1 MQAKTM
7 EGLIGA
13 GMNMKMVD
21 VPMRAYKEARRKDD
35 FGAMERA
42 MGYAGDFAKKADNYQ
57 TLADEGMKEDAKD
70 AREKL
75 EEERLKADK
84 KRREEYEKTQE
95 RIEAGKEAENENGI
109 EGNQEISASA
119 GAGSL
124 VRIDTVEVSEEG
136 RKLLAESQKGNESSE
151 E

>member
-21 VPMRAYKEARRKDD
+21 VPMRVYKEARRKDD
-35 FGAMERA
+35 FATMERA
-42 MGYAGDFAKKADNYQ
+42 MGYAGDFAEKAGDYYA
-57 TLADEGMKEDAKD
+57 LADEGMKEDAKD
-70 AREKL
+70 VREKL
-75 EEERLKADK
+75 EEERLEIAE
-84 KRREEYEKTQE
+84 KRREEYEKMQE
-95 RIEAGKEAENENGI
+95 RIEERKETGNENGI
-109 EGNQEISASA
+109 EENRETGASA

-136 RKLLAESQKGNESSE
+136 RALLAESQKGNESSE
-151 E
+151 K

>member
-21 VPMRAYKEARRKDD
+21 VPMRVYKEARRKDD
-35 FGAMERA
+35 FGTMERA
-42 MGYAGDFAKKADNYQ
+42 MGYADDFAKKADNYQ

-75 EEERLKADK
+75 EEERLKADE

-95 RIEAGKEAENENGI
+95 RIEAGKENGI
-109 EGNQEISASA
+109 EENQEISASA
-119 GAGSL
+119 GVSSL
-124 VRIDTVEVSEEG
+124 VRTDTVEVSEEG

>member
-21 VPMRAYKEARRKDD
+21 VPMRVYKEARRKDD
-35 FGAMERA
+35 FATMERA
-42 MGYAGDFAKKADNYQ
+42 MGYVGDFVKKAGDYQ
-57 TLADEGMKEDAKD
+57 TLADEGMKEEAKEE
-70 AREKL
+70 REKL
-75 EEERLKADK
+75 EEERLEAAQ

-95 RIEAGKEAENENGI
+95 RIEAGKETENESGI

-119 GAGSL
+119 GANSL

-136 RKLLAESQKGNESSE
+136 RKLLEEAQKGKESLE
-151 E
+151 

>member
-21 VPMRAYKEARRKDD
+21 VPMRVYKEARRKDD
-35 FGAMERA
+35 FGTMERA
-42 MGYAGDFAKKADNYQ
+42 MGYAGDFAKKADDYQ
-57 TLADEGMKEDAKD
+57 TLVDEGMKEEAKE

-75 EEERLKADK
+75 EEERLEAAK

-95 RIEAGKEAENENGI
+95 RIEEGKETGNAGSI
-109 EGNQEISASA
+109 EENQEINASS
-119 GAGSL
+119 GANSL
-124 VRIDTVEVSEEG
+124 VRIDTIEVSEEG
-136 RKLLAESQKGNESSE
+136 RKLLAESQKGTESLE

>member
-21 VPMRAYKEARRKDD
+21 VPMRVYKEARRKDD
-35 FGAMERA
+35 FGTMERA
-42 MGYAGDFAKKADNYQ
+42 MGYADDFAKKADNYQ
-57 TLADEGMKEDAKD
+57 TLADEGMKEDAKE

-75 EEERLKADK
+75 EEERLEAAR

-95 RIEAGKEAENENGI
+95 RIEAGKETGNESDI
-109 EGNQEISASA
+109 EENQEAGVNIS
-119 GAGSL
+119 AGSL

>member
-21 VPMRAYKEARRKDD
+21 VPIRVYKEARRKDD
-35 FGAMERA
+35 FATMERA
-42 MGYAGDFAKKADNYQ
+42 MGYVGDFAKKADDYQ
-57 TLADEGMKEDAKD
+57 TLADEGMKEDAKE

-75 EEERLKADK
+75 EEERLKAAQ
-84 KRREEYEKTQE
+84 KRKEEYEKIQE
-95 RIEAGKEAENENGI
+95 RIEAGKETGNESGI
-109 EGNQEISASA
+109 EENQEISDSA
-119 GAGSL
+119 GVSSL

-136 RKLLAESQKGNESSE
+136 RKLLAESQKGKESLE
-151 E
+151 

>member
-21 VPMRAYKEARRKDD
+21 VPIRVYKEARRKDD
-35 FGAMERA
+35 FATMERA
-42 MGYAGDFAKKADNYQ
+42 MGYAGDFAEKADNYQ
-57 TLADEGMKEDAKD
+57 TLADEGMKEEAKD

-75 EEERLKADK
+75 EEERLEAAK

-95 RIEAGKEAENENGI
+95 RIESGKETGNENGI
-109 EGNQEISASA
+109 DENQEISASA

-124 VRIDTVEVSEEG
+124 VRIDTVEVSEKG
-136 RKLLAESQKGNESSE
+136 RKLLAESQKGKESLE
-151 E
+151 